1 MWLKGKRPD
10 FPGCLADVP
19 LCMIFAIFVPMKI
32 LYIFPHPDDESFG
45 PAPAIRQQL
54 KRGNQVYLLT
64 LTKGGATRQRHKYN
78 LSVEEM
84 GEVRA
89 GELQAAADTIGI
101 TGLII
106 TDLPDSGMKEMDP
119 RDIEEVIRKQIMEI
133 RPDVVVTYAVH
144 GISGFHDHLVCHNVV
159 KRVFCELRGGE
170 GMPRRLALYTLS
182 DATETN
188 GHFRLNTS
196 KDEEIDCMVATTDDE
211 VETGRQALDCYQT
224 YQEIIEKTGIR
235 EMVRMDVCY
244 EFFQESYDP
253 PVDDVCFG
261 LNTE

>member
-1 MWLKGKRPD
+1 
-10 FPGCLADVP
+10 
-19 LCMIFAIFVPMKI
+19 MKI

-54 KRGNQVYLLT
+54 KRGHDVYLLT

-78 LSVEEM
+78 LSIEEM

-89 GELQAAADTIGI
+89 GELKAAADVIGI
-101 TGLII
+101 TGLIV

-119 RDIEEVIRKQIMEI
+119 REIEDVIKEQIMKI

-159 KRVFCELRGGE
+159 KRVYCELRGGE

-182 DATETN
+182 PDTESN

-196 KDEEIDCMVATTDDE
+196 KAEEIDCIVATTDDE
-211 VETGRQALDCYQT
+211 VETGRKALDCYQT
-224 YQEIIEKTGIR
+224 YLETIENTGIK
-235 EMVRMDVCY
+235 EMVSMDVSY
-244 EFFQESYDP
+244 EFFQETFAP
-253 PVDDVCFG
+253 PVDDICFSLG
-261 LNTE
+261 A